1 MDGRPSKPDY
11 YTLPLGS
18 SALDDG
24 ILVVKTL
31 QRQMEENRDHYRVI
45 PAGSVFKGRNDSSL
59 AVTMEISTSSKSF
72 SGSLLHWMSWQPTP
86 FIRIRI
92 FRFYIY

>member
-1 MDGRPSKPDY
+1 MEVTDGRPSKPDY

-45 PAGSVFKGRNDSSL
+45 PAGSVFKDRW
-59 AVTMEISTSSKSF
+59 K
-72 SGSLLHWMSWQPTP
+72 
-86 FIRIRI
+86 
-92 FRFYIY
+92 FRPVLNRSPEFDPE